1 MQVELV
7 IPVELQVDLMVEVA
21 VAHIMAVAVELI

>member
-7 IPVELQVDLMVEVA
+7 IPVELQVDLMVEA
-21 VAHIMAVAVELI
+21 DVAHIMAVVVGLI

>member
-21 VAHIMAVAVELI
+21 VAHIMVVAVELI